1 MYIVAIRI
9 SSVTLISV
17 EMQRTPAWHAARKGK
32 LTASNIGAAMGLC
45 EWTSRQQ
52 AFNRATGREKFLG
65 ESFNQAIGHVPM
77 SKLSP
82 LPLLYVGNE
91 ATRWGVSNES
101 NGILAY
107 IAHTGNVVDATG
119 LHIHPSNTWLAGS
132 PDGLVG
138 TEGMI
143 EVKCPYWRFGR
154 GGERRGVHKEIPAYY
169 YLQMQ
174 LCLECTDRK
183 WCDYICWLPDEY
195 CVYRVTRD
203 ESLHDMLLPHY
214 LKFFGAMQREAS
226 CPPVQSSD
234 EKLFIKSV
242 VASSMLE
249 HCDYKYWSNADPS
262 AVCPSPS
269 LSDDS
274 DDEPLAKRVKI

>member
-1 MYIVAIRI
+1 
-9 SSVTLISV
+9 
-17 EMQRTPAWHAARKGK
+17 MQRTPAWHTARKGK

-45 EWTSRQQ
+45 SWTSRQQ

-65 ESFNQAIGHVPM
+65 ECFNLAIGHVPV

-82 LPLLYVGNE
+82 RPLFLSTGND
-91 ATRWGVSNES
+91 ATRWGVANES

-107 IAHTGNVVDATG
+107 TAHTGNLVEMTG
-119 LHIHPSNTWLAGS
+119 LHVHPSNTWLAGS

-138 TEGMI
+138 DEGMI
-143 EVKCPYWRFGR
+143 EVKCPYWRYNRDGSR
-154 GGERRGVHKEIPAYY
+154 KGVHTEIPPYY

-183 WCDYICWLPDEY
+183 WCDYICWTPDEY

-203 ESLHDMLLPHY
+203 ESLHEMLMPHY
-214 LKFFGAMQREAS
+214 TKFFGAMQRDAAK
-226 CPPVQSSD
+226 PPEQSSD

-249 HCDYKYWSNADPS
+249 HCNYSHWANVDPS
-262 AVCPSPS
+262 APCPSPAAT
-269 LSDDS
+269 DDE
-274 DDEPLAKRVKI
+274 DDEPTLEAIAKRQKL